1 MENELKERDV
11 LQKAL
16 GMLQKKTGLT
26 ATAEVYPKVLKDAH
40 QPDARIRLTFRE
52 LQWNF
57 AAKIKKIVTRTT
69 LGGTI
74 PQLRKFHEKGLLVA
88 GYITPQLAEQLK
100 EMKIPFIDTA
110 GNAYIDEPPCLYSSK
125 VTSLMKITAK
135 IVQRER
141 SNRPGCRSYLLSCAN
156 QV

>member
-1 MENELKERDV
+1 MK
-11 LQKAL
+11 
-16 GMLQKKTGLT
+16 
-26 ATAEVYPKVLKDAH
+26 
-40 QPDARIRLTFRE
+40 
-52 LQWNF
+52 
-57 AAKIKKIVTRTT
+57 
-69 LGGTI
+69 GTS
-74 PQLRKFHEKGLLVA
+74 VA

-110 GNAYIDEPPCLYSSK
+110 GNAYIDEPPLFVFIKGDKPDEDY
-125 VTSLMKITAK
+125 AK